1 MAPLRL
7 SQREH
12 YRLPLTVTYPVM
24 FSDSTTIGEG
34 RVTNLSVCG
43 CTMECVEAVPV
54 RRNLLVR
61 LILPDRKESLPIER
75 AEVRWVKDKL
85 VGLRFSQLE
94 RAANLRLHSFVWDGM
109 LERLR
114 VITRQAFSKPYS

>member
-1 MAPLRL
+1 
-7 SQREH
+7 
-12 YRLPLTVTYPVM
+12 M

-43 CTMECVEAVPV
+43 CTIECTDAVPAQ
-54 RRNLLVR
+54 RNLLVR
-61 LILPDRKESLPIER
+61 LLLPDKKAALPIER
-75 AEVRWVKDKL
+75 AEVRWVKGKL
-85 VGLRFSQLE
+85 VGLQFSQLE